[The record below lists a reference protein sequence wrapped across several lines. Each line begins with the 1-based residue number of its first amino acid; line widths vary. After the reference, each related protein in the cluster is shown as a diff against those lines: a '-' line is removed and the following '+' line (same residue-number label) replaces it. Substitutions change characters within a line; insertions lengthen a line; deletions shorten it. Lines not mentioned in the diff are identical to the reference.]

1 MPWDWECD
9 LSRSRSRDWGMSV
22 GEAPHTVQRIVPGRA
37 VRAPFR
43 ARWHS
48 HCAFDMETQ
57 GTTKGSTRFT
67 NRNHN
72 ALEPPGAGVLPV
84 VGAEMEKHLE
94 RGPRGHE
101 A

>member
-1 MPWDWECD
+1 
-9 LSRSRSRDWGMSV
+9 MSV

-37 VRAPFR
+37 VRAPSR

-48 HCAFDMETQ
+48 HGAFMLQAQ
-57 GTTKGSTRFT
+57 GTTKGSTRFA

-72 ALEPPGAGVLPV
+72 ALEPPGAGELPV
-84 VGAEMEKHLE
+84 AGAEMEKHLE
-94 RGPRGHE
+94 RGPRGHG